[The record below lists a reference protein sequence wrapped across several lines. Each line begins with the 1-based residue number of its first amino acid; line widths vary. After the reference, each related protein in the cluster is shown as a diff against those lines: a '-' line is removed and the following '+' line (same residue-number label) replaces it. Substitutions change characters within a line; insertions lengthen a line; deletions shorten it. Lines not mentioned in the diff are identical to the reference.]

1 MRVGSHVWTLGRYL
15 LLLAALGV
23 TFLVSFGV
31 ALRVALRA
39 REVQVPSLVGRAIPD
54 ATQAAAELG
63 LTLRIDPNRRP
74 SERVPAGQ
82 VMQQEPQPGDLVRRQ
97 RSIRVWASTGPA
109 VTTVPALSGQTERTA
124 RIRAAQANLS
134 IAAITEIRS
143 PDYESDIVIAHD
155 PPAATQANGVALLLN
170 RGGYPVAYVMPD
182 VIGMNAAQAGG
193 VLRER
198 GFHVIT
204 VATASATTGLP
215 SGTVVRQQ
223 PSGGFRVA
231 LTDPISLEATR

>member
-1 MRVGSHVWTLGRYL
+1 
-15 LLLAALGV
+15 
-23 TFLVSFGV
+23 
-31 ALRVALRA
+31 
-39 REVQVPSLVGRAIPD
+39 
-54 ATQAAAELG
+54 
-63 LTLRIDPNRRP
+63 
-74 SERVPAGQ
+74 
-82 VMQQEPQPGDLVRRQ
+82 
-97 RSIRVWASTGPA
+97 

-124 RIRAAQANLS
+124 RIRAAQAHLS
-134 IAAITEIRS
+134 ISGITEIRS
-143 PDYESDIVIAHD
+143 PDYDSDIVIAHD

-182 VIGMNAAQAGG
+182 VIGMNAAQAGD

-198 GFHVIT
+198 GFHVT